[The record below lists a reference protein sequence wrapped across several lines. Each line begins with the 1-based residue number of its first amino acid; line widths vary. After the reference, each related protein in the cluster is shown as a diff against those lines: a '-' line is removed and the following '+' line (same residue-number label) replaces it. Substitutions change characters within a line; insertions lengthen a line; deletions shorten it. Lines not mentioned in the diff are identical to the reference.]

1 MAQYHDAVCRHCRRE
16 GVKLFLKGEKCFTKC
31 TLDRRAMPPGMHT
44 QVRRRKVSDY
54 GIQLR
59 AKQRARRIYFL
70 LEGQFRLY
78 FDRAAKMA
86 GVTGLNLLRLLE
98 TRLDN
103 VVYRVGFAASRRD
116 ARQLVSHGHLTVNGR
131 PVNIPSYAVR
141 VGDVIAIKDSSKEV
155 ARIKNALDA
164 GEQRPVGAWLSL
176 DKENVTEIIL
186 NLKGLNL
193 ISYSD
198 DPVRLTLDVTGPRE
212 VKAADIQAP
221 SDVEIVNP
229 ELYICT
235 LDSNKGR
242 LRMELT
248 VERGKGYVP
257 AERNK
262 KEGQPIGVIPIDA
275 IFSPVV
281 KANFLIEKTRVGQE
295 TDWDKLIL
303 EVWTDGTIQPDQAIS
318 EAAKQFTS
326 HLGLFTRF
334 TERIKDADVPPQ
346 KGNDL
351 SSRLADVPIEDLDLS
366 VRALNCLKANEITKV
381 GQLVALREEDL
392 LSLRNFG
399 RKSLDEI
406 KEKLVQRGF
415 LTPDELTKVLV

>member
-1 MAQYHDAVCRHCRRE
+1 MFDIAKPQVKSIENTKTYGKFQIEPLEPGFGTTLGNSLRRVLLSSLKGAAVTSVSIE
-16 GVKLFLKGEKCFTKC
+16 GVAHEF
-31 TLDRRAMPPGMHT
+31 
-44 QVRRRKVSDY
+44 S
-54 GIQLR
+54 
-59 AKQRARRIYFL
+59 
-70 LEGQFRLY
+70 
-78 FDRAAKMA
+78 
-86 GVTGLNLLRLLE
+86 
-98 TRLDN
+98 
-103 VVYRVGFAASRRD
+103 S
-116 ARQLVSHGHLTVNGR
+116 
-131 PVNIPSYAVR
+131 IPFV
-141 VGDVIAIKDSSKEV
+141 KE
-155 ARIKNALDA
+155 D
-164 GEQRPVGAWLSL
+164 
-176 DKENVTEIIL
+176 VTEIIL

-198 DPVRLTLDVTGPRE
+198 EPVHLTLDVTGPRE
-212 VKAADIQAP
+212 VHASDIQVP
-221 SDVEIVNP
+221 SDVEVVNP
-229 ELYICT
+229 DLYICT
-235 LDSNKGR
+235 LDSKQGK

-281 KANFLIEKTRVGQE
+281 KANFLIEKTRVGQD

-303 EVWTDGTIQPDQAIS
+303 EVWTDGTIPPDQAIS
-318 EAAKQFTS
+318 EAARLFTS
-326 HLGLFTRF
+326 HLALFAHF
-334 TERIKDADVPPQ
+334 TDSIRDAEVPIA

-392 LSLRNFG
+392 LGLRNFG

-406 KEKLVQRGF
+406 REKLVQRGF
-415 LTPDELTKVLV
+415 LTPEELTKVLV